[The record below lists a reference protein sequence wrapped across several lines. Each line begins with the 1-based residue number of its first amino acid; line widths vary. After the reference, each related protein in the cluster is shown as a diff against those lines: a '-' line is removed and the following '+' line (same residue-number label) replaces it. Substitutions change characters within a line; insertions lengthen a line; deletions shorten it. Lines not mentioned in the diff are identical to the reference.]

1 MINDK
6 RLQAYIPIQKTDET
20 ILRYIRQIISP
31 VVEGYN
37 GEQIS
42 VPIVYNGAERWVQV
56 RRRNYLVDEKGNV
69 LYPIISFSR
78 TSIKRRDNKIINRV
92 WYNGNRNFIEIKNK
106 FTKDRPFDSL
116 DAQAGNIR
124 KTSYFNLMLPIP
136 ISCNYEFQIYSE
148 TQVDMNQILQSFFL
162 HHDKW
167 WIIDGYRVKT
177 QFSDFSNTTE
187 IQANEQRLIKCNFSI
202 TTESTLYP
210 KSYQNYPAIEQKATS
225 PKKYCCKFTLDNNQ

>member
-1 MINDK
+1 
-6 RLQAYIPIQKTDET
+6 
-20 ILRYIRQIISP
+20 
-31 VVEGYN
+31 VEGYN

-116 DAQAGNIR
+116 DA
-124 KTSYFNLMLPIP
+124 
-136 ISCNYEFQIYSE
+136 
-148 TQVDMNQILQSFFL
+148 
-162 HHDKW
+162 
-167 WIIDGYRVKT
+167 
-177 QFSDFSNTTE
+177 
-187 IQANEQRLIKCNFSI
+187 
-202 TTESTLYP
+202 
-210 KSYQNYPAIEQKATS
+210 
-225 PKKYCCKFTLDNNQ
+225 